1 MDWTEKQEK
10 EVVKHNINQAKM
22 IINEAERV
30 NKGRYVHNINS
41 NLSQIK
47 SLLKKKKQIK
57 VLGSEE
63 FLEMCRIKNLLAA
76 DLYMNEKGI

>member
-22 IINEAERV
+22 IVNEAERV
-30 NKGRYVHNINS
+30 NKGKYIHNINS
-41 NLSQIK
+41 NLSKIK